1 MCFDG
6 DMSDPIEPQMR
17 AKKPRRKMGAIVDP
31 VLVSWRIEKA
41 SRERINELA
50 RRSHMSASEFVERM
64 AENLELT
71 DQGIPPWVPELN
83 RDGELPI
90 DTA

>member
-17 AKKPRRKMGAIVDP
+17 VKKPRRKMGAIADP

-71 DQGIPPWVPELN
+71 DQGIPSWVPELN